1 MTTPRDP
8 TLELLRALARGGPM
22 AELVEALGVSDRT
35 DEDVIRYEDIE
46 RLCERVR
53 ATPPAIRRW
62 RGDGV
67 LVEIMPDGELRF
79 LRPEEDETS

>member
-1 MTTPRDP
+1 M
-8 TLELLRALARGGPM
+8 ELLRALARGGPM
-22 AELVEALGVSDRT
+22 AELVGALGVSDRT
-35 DEDVIRYEDIE
+35 AEDVMYEDIE
-46 RLCERVR
+46 RLWEHVS

-67 LVEIMPDGELRF
+67 LVEIMLDGELRF